1 MMLNILLCAYLST
14 IYLLKWSI
22 HSDLLPFFQIFY
34 FKKKIGLF
42 AILLLSCKS
51 SLYSFRILFCP
62 ASQYISPYIN
72 ILCQLLRIT
81 GVLKSG
87 GVSLPNIIFCFK
99 IVLTLQGTSHFHTHL
114 RISSLISI
122 FKTDIFY
129 WGYMKSI
136 DQLKESQ
143 NINV

>member
-1 MMLNILLCAYLST
+1 MMLNIPLCAYLST

-34 FKKKIGLF
+34 FKKNRVVCYLIIELQ
-42 AILLLSCKS
+42 S
-51 SLYSFRILFCP
+51 SLYSFWILFCP

-81 GVLKSG
+81 EILKSG

-99 IVLTLQGTSHFHTHL
+99 TVLTLQGTSHFHTHL

-122 FKTDIFY
+122 FKTDICY

-136 DQLKESQ
+136 DQLKESR
-143 NINV
+143 NLNV